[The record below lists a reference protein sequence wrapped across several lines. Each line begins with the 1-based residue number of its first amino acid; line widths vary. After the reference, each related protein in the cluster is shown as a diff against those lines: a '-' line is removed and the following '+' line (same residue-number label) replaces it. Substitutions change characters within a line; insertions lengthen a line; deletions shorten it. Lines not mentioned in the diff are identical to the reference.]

1 MKRREFIRLLGGAAA
16 GAPLAARAQQ
26 GAGMPRIGVLLA
38 NAKEHPLTA
47 PSVAAFT
54 KALQELGWVEGQN
67 VRIDYRWAASD
78 LERMQVFAKELVSL
92 QPSVVVGQSTP
103 VVVALKRE
111 TKTIPIVFIS
121 IAEPVKSGLVA
132 SLSHPGGNITG
143 FSNFEPSLAG
153 KWIEILKDIVPRM
166 TRTANMF
173 YPDTSGYGFSQ
184 QPLEIAARSH
194 AIELVAAP
202 ARNEADIERII
213 AGLADD
219 PTVGLIVAGDPFF
232 GAQHNLDLVTSRATR
247 YRVPTIFALPIV
259 RRRRRPDLVWERP
272 ARSVS
277 ASANLYRSHPQGRQS
292 GRPSGPNA
300 HQVRA
305 GDQPQDGESDGS
317 RNTVH
322 IDRPR
327 RRGDR
332 MKRREFI
339 EIIE

>member
-121 IAEPVKSGLVA
+121 IAEPVKSGLVGG
-132 SLSHPGGNITG
+132 LPHPGGNITG

-232 GAQHNLDLVTSRATR
+232 GAQHNLDLVTSLATR
-247 YRVPTIFALPIV
+247 YRVPTIFAFRLFVAAGGLISYGNHLL
-259 RRRRRPDLVWERP
+259 DQ
-272 ARSVS
+272 
-277 ASANLYRSHPQGRQS
+277 YRQAP
-292 GRPSGPNA
+292 
-300 HQVRA
+300 
-305 GDQPQDGESDGS
+305 
-317 RNTVH
+317 TY
-322 IDRPR
+322 IDRIL
-327 RRGDR
+327 RGANPGDLPVQMPTR
-332 MKRREFI
+332 FELVINLKTAKAMGLEIPSTLIARADEVI
-339 EIIE
+339 E

>member
-26 GAGMPRIGVLLA
+26 GTGMPRIGVLLA

-54 KALQELGWVEGQN
+54 KALQELGWMEGQN

-232 GAQHNLDLVTSRATR
+232 GAKHTLDLVTSLATR
-247 YRVPTIFALPIV
+247 YRVPTIFAFRLFVAAGGLISYGN
-259 RRRRRPDLVWERP
+259 DL
-272 ARSVS
+272 
-277 ASANLYRSHPQGRQS
+277 LDQYRQAP
-292 GRPSGPNA
+292 
-300 HQVRA
+300 
-305 GDQPQDGESDGS
+305 
-317 RNTVH
+317 TY
-322 IDRPR
+322 IDRIL
-327 RRGDR
+327 RGANPADLPVQMPTKFELVINLKTAKAMGLEMPATLLAR
-332 MKRREFI
+332 ADEVI
-339 EIIE
+339 E